1 MKRFDLVRLACR
13 SLTGRQAVLPAAGIA
28 AAAFCLCFAGTIF
41 TTVQQEKAQPY
52 ELILSSEGNTSLTDN
67 IMAEI
72 SQMQSVLATTPALPV
87 HVVVKTGEYSA
98 KLTLTGID
106 AVYMEADFSSGSRFP
121 DNSVMPYIVLNE
133 AACKQFA
140 NSKAYVQEAE
150 TPEIDW
156 LRAGFSLQAGE
167 GSRWITSKVCGILTK
182 EEAEETQEP
191 AAYISL
197 SVAKELLQNSGQ
209 SAEYTTAYVR
219 VTDIGQAASVSK
231 ALAALG
237 LSVTNSTGELQAGW
251 DADIKEMVYLVVT
264 GAFGLCCASVLLA
277 AERRIS
283 LLQQRQAWDMLRWM
297 GLKVR
302 SLRSLFCIQNL
313 LLSVIGTALGIL
325 AATALPLFLSSGTV
339 TESNFALAVPFQV
352 AVVSAVICMGAGL
365 LPFCWMRKTVN
376 PEVE

>member
-1 MKRFDLVRLACR
+1 MNRFDLVRLACR
-13 SLTGRQAVLPAAGIA
+13 SLTGRQAVLPVAGIA

-41 TTVQQEKAQPY
+41 TTVQQEKALPY
-52 ELILSSEGNTSLTDN
+52 ELIFSSEGNTGLTDN

-72 SQMQSVLATTPALPV
+72 SQMQSVLAATPVLPV
-87 HVVVKTGEYSA
+87 PAAVKTGEYSA
-98 KLTLTGID
+98 KLMLTGID
-106 AVYMEADFSSGSRFP
+106 AVYMESDFSSGRRFP

-140 NSKAYVQEAE
+140 NSKAYAQEAA
-150 TPEIDW
+150 TPEINW
-156 LRAGFSLQAGE
+156 LSAGFSLQAGE

-182 EEAEETQEP
+182 EEADETQEP

-197 SVAKELLQNSGQ
+197 PVAKELLQNSGQ
-209 SAEYTTAYVR
+209 SADYTAAYVR
-219 VTDIGQAASVSK
+219 VTNIGQAASVSK

-251 DADIKEMVYLVVT
+251 DADIKEMVYLIVT

-297 GLKVR
+297 GLKGR
-302 SLRSLFCIQNL
+302 SLRSLFCVQNV

-352 AVVSAVICMGAGL
+352 AVVSAVICMAAGL